1 MQMKR
6 KYAIIL
12 LSIDLFKALKI
23 RKLFNQLVFATEHS
37 LKYLQFKESEHCS
50 PRTLYAMYQ
59 DELLTG
65 SYDYPE
71 DICSG

>member
-37 LKYLQFKESEHCS
+37 LKYLQFKESEHYS
-50 PRTLYAMYQ
+50 PRILYATMYQ

-71 DICSG
+71 DI